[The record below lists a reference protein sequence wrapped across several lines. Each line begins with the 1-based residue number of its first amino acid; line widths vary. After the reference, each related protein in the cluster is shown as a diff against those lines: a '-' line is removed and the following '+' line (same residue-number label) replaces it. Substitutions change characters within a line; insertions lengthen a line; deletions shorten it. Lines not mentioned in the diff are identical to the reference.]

1 MLKTGL
7 CIVLFALAAGCAP
20 KQKPFTD
27 YVNPLL
33 GTATLWD
40 SVDLGF
46 KPTKRTWGAEVFP
59 GSSLPNAMVQV
70 SPVTKFHSGAGY
82 QYEDSVIYGFTHTN
96 KGHWNLCH
104 IPLLPVTGTPL
115 PGDYCSPYSH
125 ARESAAPGYYRVF
138 LDRYGVDAELTST
151 LRCAF
156 HKYTYPAGA
165 QAALLADL
173 QRSNEHV
180 RAWDIRKE
188 GDNAFAGWQQ
198 TGEKMYFYAVA
209 DRPVTGIE
217 PVAEGDREIR
227 IVRFGDGDGPVELR
241 IGFSFVSE
249 ENARKNLEAEM
260 LGRSFA
266 DVRSE
271 ATAVWNDLLGRIRVE
286 GGTEREKGL
295 FYSSLYR
302 SFLWPALR
310 SDVNGEFT
318 DADGEVVNTGFRYY
332 TGPSYWDDYRN
343 KLILLGLLAPDVAA
357 DVISSDTDR
366 GEKRGGFMPTFFH
379 GDHASAFVAGVYLRG
394 IRGFDVRRA
403 YELVLRNATV
413 QGPIRPWLDEYVAR
427 GYIPEMDVENP
438 VTQTVCKAAV
448 TKTLEYAY
456 DDYAVALLADVLGD
470 GANRDMLMKRTS
482 NYKNLFDPSTGLM
495 RGRLDDGSWI
505 TPFDDQYPYY
515 EYMYREANA
524 WQQAFFAPHDTEGLI
539 GLYPSRERSGRS
551 WTSSSRFR
559 GRATRWTTFRVLS
572 GSTATATS
580 PTTVSLTCI
589 TSSAV
594 RSVRRSCST
603 TFWTGSTAW
612 DPKDWRCR
620 AWTTPARCRRG
631 MSSTP
636 SGFTPIPR
644 PIPNISS
651 PCRCST
657 RSQCRWATVPTGRS
671 AARER
676 AAGLRAS
683 RAAEIRSVVGSCPT
697 MRWAKANW

>member
-1 MLKTGL
+1 MLKTGF

-20 KQKPFTD
+20 TQKPLTD

-266 DVRSE
+266 
-271 ATAVWNDLLGRIRVE
+271 
-286 GGTEREKGL
+286 
-295 FYSSLYR
+295 
-302 SFLWPALR
+302 
-310 SDVNGEFT
+310 
-318 DADGEVVNTGFRYY
+318 
-332 TGPSYWDDYRN
+332 
-343 KLILLGLLAPDVAA
+343 
-357 DVISSDTDR
+357 
-366 GEKRGGFMPTFFH
+366 
-379 GDHASAFVAGVYLRG
+379 
-394 IRGFDVRRA
+394 

-413 QGPIRPWLDEYVAR
+413 QGPSRPWLDEYVAR

-456 DDYAVALLADVLGD
+456 DDYAVALLADALGD

-539 GLYPSRERSGRS
+539 GLYPSREAFGAQLDKLFSIPWKGYE
-551 WTSSSRFR
+551 
-559 GRATRWTTFRVLS
+559 VDNLS
-572 GSTATATS
+572 GFIGQYCHGNQ
-580 PTTVSLTCI
+580 PDHGFPYLYYFI
-589 TSSAV
+589 GRQE
-594 RSVRRSCST
+594 RSQELLDHILDRFYGMGPEGLALS
-603 TFWTGSTAW
+603 GMDDA
-612 DPKDWRCR
+612 
-620 AWTTPARCRRG
+620 G
-631 MSSTP
+631 EMSSWYVFNAIGLYTY
-636 SGFTPIPR
+636 SR
-644 PIPNISS
+644 PIPNIS
-651 PCRCST
+651 
-657 RSQCRWATVPTGRS
+657 
-671 AARER
+671 
-676 AAGLRAS
+676 
-683 RAAEIRSVVGSCPT
+683 
-697 MRWAKANW
+697 